1 MGALPRPVGAAALNF
16 KRDRSRSGPGIY
28 LYVDT
33 YILIGEVVGGLRV
46 GRAGSRVGS
55 ASRVESADPG
65 SPSVNFSVRMTYLEI
80 SVLH

>member
-33 YILIGEVVGGLRV
+33 YILIGEVVGGLR
-46 GRAGSRVGS
+46 GWAGGRVGS